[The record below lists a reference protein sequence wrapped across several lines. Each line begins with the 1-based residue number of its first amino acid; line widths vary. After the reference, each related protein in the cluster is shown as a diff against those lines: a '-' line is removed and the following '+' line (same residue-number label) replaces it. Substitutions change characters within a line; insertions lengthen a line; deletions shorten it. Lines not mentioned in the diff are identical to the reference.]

1 VALVSATMAGV
12 QVTARI
18 DYAVRALLEL
28 ASRPDGQAT
37 RDELAESQEIPPR
50 YLEMVLSQLR
60 QAGLVT
66 SRRGFSGGYRLARPA
81 AQISVAD
88 VSRAVDG
95 PLALV
100 QGRRPE
106 DLRYEGSSRNLSE
119 LWVGLR
125 SALRSVLESVTLAD
139 LLAGDLPAH
148 VKALADNPAA
158 WRPR

>member
-1 VALVSATMAGV
+1 V

-28 ASRPDGQAT
+28 ASREDARAT
-37 RDELAESQEIPPR
+37 RDELAESQDIPPR

-60 QAGLVT
+60 QAGIVT
-66 SRRGFSGGYRLARPA
+66 SRRGSSGGYQLARPA
-81 AQISVAD
+81 EEISVAD

-106 DLRYEGSSRNLSE
+106 ELRYEGTSHNLNE

-125 SALRSVLESVTLAD
+125 AALRSVLESVSLAD
-139 LLAGDLPAH
+139 LLSGELPAH
-148 VKALADNPAA
+148 VKALADDPAA